1 MTLLT
6 NPVLVAVVVLLALCF
21 LRVNVLLALFAAAV
35 TAGLVAGMGIE
46 ATMST
51 FITGMGED
59 PETALS
65 YVMLGGLAA
74 AISATGVSDILAV
87 KIAKVIDG
95 KRMAFIFL
103 IGFISC
109 FSQNLIPVHIAFIPI
124 LIPPLLVVMN
134 KLQIDRRA
142 VACALAFGLRAPYV
156 TIPAGFG
163 LIYHGILADN
173 ITKNGMAVDK
183 MEVWHYTWP
192 LGIVM
197 LLGFIF
203 AVMVLYSKPRNYKT
217 IEGIAVDL
225 DTVDTTM
232 TPKHWIALVA
242 AIGTLAIQLL
252 TGSLP
257 LGALFG
263 LALMFLTKT
272 IKWSDMDKIIDD
284 GVQLMGFIA
293 FVMLASNGFS
303 AVARDS
309 GGVDALIQ
317 SSLSFIG
324 GNAILGAFVMMLVGL
339 IIVMGTGTSFGTVP
353 VLAVLYVPLC
363 GELGFS
369 LGATTLLIAAAATIG
384 DTGSPVS
391 DTTLAPT
398 AGLNADGQHDHIW
411 DTCVPTFIAS
421 DIPIFILACFAPV
434 LF

>member
-1 MTLLT
+1 MILT
-6 NPVLVAVVVLLALCF
+6 NPVLIAVVVLLILCF

-35 TAGLVAGMGIE
+35 TAGLTSGMGIGS
-46 ATMST
+46 TMTT
-51 FITGMGED
+51 FIAGIGED

-74 AISATGVSDILAV
+74 AISYTGVSDILAV
-87 KIAKVIDG
+87 KIAKLING
-95 KRMAFIFL
+95 RRLAFVFL

-124 LIPPLLVVMN
+124 LIPPLLIVMN
-134 KLQIDRRA
+134 KLKIDRRA

-163 LIYHGILADN
+163 LIYHGIIANN
-173 ITKNGMAVDK
+173 ITQNGMALDK
-183 MEVWHYTWP
+183 MAVWRYTWP
-192 LGIVM
+192 LGLVM
-197 LLGFIF
+197 LAGFIF
-203 AVMVLYSKPRNYKT
+203 VTLFLYRRPRSY
-217 IEGIAVDL
+217 EDVAGVAVDL

-232 TPKHWIALVA
+232 TYKHWVSLAAAVATLV
-242 AIGTLAIQLL
+242 IQLTL
-252 TGSLP
+252 GSLP
-257 LGALFG
+257 LGALVG
-263 LALMFLTKT
+263 LAVMFATKAV
-272 IKWSDMDKIIDD
+272 KWSDMDGIMDE
-284 GVQLMGFIA
+284 GVRLMGFIA

-303 AVARDS
+303 AVLRES
-309 GGVDALIQ
+309 GAVDALIQ
-317 SSLSFIG
+317 SSLGFIG
-324 GNAILGAFVMMLVGL
+324 GSKLLGAFVMMLVGM

-363 GELGFS
+363 AELGFS

-421 DIPIFILACFAPV
+421 DIPIFVLAVFAPL